1 MNPPERPF
9 TSAVAIECV
18 IDGRPHDPFAQ
29 VLELQAEG
37 SMRVTL
43 A

>member
-18 IDGRPHDPFAQ
+18 IDGRPHDLFAQ